1 MAQSVQKFREIVFQL
16 LYSRCFE
23 GTIGELSLVM
33 RQNAIPKK
41 RAREAEK
48 IVDTIW
54 EKREELDQLIG
65 AKAIGYELERI
76 SRIERSILRLGLY
89 ELLYTDLP
97 DKVAITEA
105 IRLTRKFATAEGG
118 AFVNALLDAIYKD
131 RDEVISEKPVTC

>member
-1 MAQSVQKFREIVFQL
+1 MAQNVQKFREIVFQL

-54 EKREELDQLIG
+54 EKREELDQLIV

-118 AFVNALLDAIYKD
+118 SFVNALLDAIYKD

>member
-1 MAQSVQKFREIVFQL
+1 
-16 LYSRCFE
+16 
-23 GTIGELSLVM
+23 
-33 RQNAIPKK
+33 
-41 RAREAEK
+41 
-48 IVDTIW
+48 
-54 EKREELDQLIG
+54 
-65 AKAIGYELERI
+65 KAIGYELERI